1 MLKKTLRV
9 PLVFESCLV
18 EEVSSVDESSHVG
31 IFLPLFFQF
40 SMIGV
45 LNDMSGELFDVID
58 GIEEFLLGL
67 FFVNL
72 FSGFCFLLIT
82 DALCDGRVLLGLLK
96 LVDESPFSMASN

>member
-1 MLKKTLRV
+1 MSV
-9 PLVFESCLV
+9 PLVFEFCIV
-18 EEVSSVDESSHVG
+18 EEVSSLEESSHVG
-31 IFLPLFFQF
+31 IFFPFFFQF

-45 LNDMSGELFDVID
+45 LIDMSGELFDVID

-82 DALCDGRVLLGLLK
+82 DAFFDGRVFLGLLK